1 MQTLSGS
8 LGGTVAFSIGVIAFV
23 IAGAILVFGND
34 LSDFA
39 RRVVLVVLACSMI
52 FLAATFLTTL
62 FGATGAIL

>member
-8 LGGTVAFSIGVIAFV
+8 LSGTVAFSIGVIAFV

-39 RRVVLVVLACSMI
+39 RRIVLVVLACSMI

-62 FGATGAIL
+62 FGTAGAVL